1 MRPFISA
8 AAIAAALFVSL
19 STRSAVAQSPAPA
32 PAVVNLV
39 ELVVIPAELPKF
51 LEIAK
56 ENAATVIKE
65 PGVRAFNILQ
75 LASNPNHVV
84 FYEVYEN
91 QAALTAHRA
100 SDHFK
105 AYQASIARLV
115 ADGNARTLTSV
126 DLSPSRP

>member
-84 FYEVYEN
+84 FYEVYDN
-91 QAALTAHRA
+91 QAALAAHRA

-105 AYQASIARLV
+105 SYQAAIAKLV

-126 DLSPSRP
+126 EFNSSRP

>member
-1 MRPFISA
+1 MRPFMSSVG
-8 AAIAAALFVSL
+8 IAAALFVSL
-19 STRSAVAQSPAPA
+19 SIQSAMAQSPAA
-32 PAVVNLV
+32 AVVNLV

-56 ENAATVIKE
+56 ENAVTVIKE

-84 FYEVYEN
+84 FYEVYDN
-91 QAALTAHRA
+91 QAALAAHRA

-105 AYQASIARLV
+105 TYQASIAKLV
-115 ADGNARTLTSV
+115 ADGNARTLTSIE
-126 DLSPSRP
+126 LPSSRP